1 MWLGPSHSWECSGP
15 GDAAKWART
24 WRSARGTSQGRAR
37 CRRCPAASEALLEPP
52 HSLGMNWAGR
62 STGGP
67 RGDALTHSLAHS
79 LPCSLIHYSLA
90 HSFTHSFTRSLTHS
104 FTCSLTHSLSC
115 SLTPLLTHSFTCSHT
130 HSHSF
135 VPQLMGCIAHR
146 ARQGGRV
153 LCRQL
158 PSQASYVNKHATGTQ
173 YPLWNKQ
180 VNLEITLISL
190 SPFSLLTSTTIV
202 GGENC

>member
-1 MWLGPSHSWECSGP
+1 MAARTTGGAGRPCSRPWLPGPEQTAARSHTACAGGGAMWLGPSHSWECSGP

-90 HSFTHSFTRSLTHS
+90 HSFTRSLARSHSFTLL
-104 FTCSLTHSLSC
+104 LTHSLAHSLIYLLAH
-115 SLTPLLTHSFTCSHT
+115 SLTFLRSSADGLHCTQSKAGRTSALPPAAITS
-130 HSHSF
+130 
-135 VPQLMGCIAHR
+135 QLC
-146 ARQGGRV
+146 Q
-153 LCRQL
+153 
-158 PSQASYVNKHATGTQ
+158 
-173 YPLWNKQ
+173 
-180 VNLEITLISL
+180 
-190 SPFSLLTSTTIV
+190 
-202 GGENC
+202 